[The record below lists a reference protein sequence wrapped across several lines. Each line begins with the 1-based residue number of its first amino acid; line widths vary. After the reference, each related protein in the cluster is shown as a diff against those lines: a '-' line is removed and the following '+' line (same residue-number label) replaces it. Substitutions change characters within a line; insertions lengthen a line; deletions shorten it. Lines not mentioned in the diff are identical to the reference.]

1 MFRESK
7 HQKSEKGILVENTVC
22 LRRKKQKVMLAPWI
36 YEFGL
41 FEEAR
46 HGIST
51 AYQFLV
57 TFRNS
62 SCEFLLE
69 PGRHEIC
76 LSCPQWTLL

>member
-1 MFRESK
+1 
-7 HQKSEKGILVENTVC
+7 
-22 LRRKKQKVMLAPWI
+22 MLAPWI

-62 SCEFLLE
+62 SCEFMLE

>member
-7 HQKSEKGILVENTVC
+7 HQKSEKGILIENTVC
-22 LRRKKQKVMLAPWI
+22 LRRKKKNAIGPWI
-36 YEFGL
+36 YKFGL

-62 SCEFLLE
+62 SCEFFW
-69 PGRHEIC
+69 
-76 LSCPQWTLL
+76 S